1 MSYNRPREDFS
12 LSYDQRILLEMYL
25 NFYNHTSRQIHS
37 LQELQ
42 NEIRGNINQ
51 LVGLGD
57 NSYSHNATGSQN
69 RYFQQPNA
77 SSNRPQPNQRRQTR
91 TRDQSTNPPLENHSN
106 QRVFYVEG
114 VPYLIDMT
122 NVWRRNNA
130 TQGTTADWRAFYDN
144 VVVAPT
150 RAQIENSTRVIRY
163 SEIENP
169 TNQSCPITLD
179 RFEND
184 STVTQILHCG
194 HIFTPTGIESWLRS
208 NVRCPVCRYDI
219 RNHVAAAEQ
228 QNEPIVEEPHSPSPS
243 PSENTPNQS
252 QPQDPERNSNPR
264 EQRRTTTENIS
275 NVLSNITEELI
286 NNILSPNGGPR
297 SVFDPSYSSLVY
309 DTSNNQFVFEGYIRH

>member
-1 MSYNRPREDFS
+1 MSYNRTREDFT

-25 NFYNHTSRQIHS
+25 NFYNHTSRQIHT

-51 LVGLGD
+51 LVGLGE
-57 NSYSHNATGSQN
+57 NTSGTQN
-69 RYFQQPNA
+69 RYFQNANA
-77 SSNRPQPNQRRQTR
+77 SSNRPQSNQRRQPR
-91 TRDQSTNPPLENHSN
+91 QREQPTNPPLENPSN

-122 NVWRRNNA
+122 NIWRRNNA
-130 TQGTTADWRAFYDN
+130 NTGATADWRAFYDN

-184 STVTQILHCG
+184 STVTQILQCG
-194 HIFTPTGIESWLRS
+194 HIFTPSGIESWLQT

-219 RNHVAAAEQ
+219 RSYRAPPTQ
-228 QNEPIVEEPHSPSPS
+228 QSEPIVEEPS
-243 PSENTPNQS
+243 SEDTPNQS
-252 QPQDPERNSNPR
+252 LQQPSPERRQPR
-264 EQRRTTTENIS
+264 SSATENIS

-286 NNILSPNGGPR
+286 NNILSPNGGTR

-309 DTSNNQFVFEGYIRH
+309 DTSNNQFVFEGYIRR

>member
-1 MSYNRPREDFS
+1 MSYNRTREDFT

-25 NFYNHTSRQIHS
+25 NFYNHTSRQIHT

-51 LVGLGD
+51 LVGLGE
-57 NSYSHNATGSQN
+57 NTSGTQN
-69 RYFQQPNA
+69 RYFQHTNNA
-77 SSNRPQPNQRRQTR
+77 SSNRPQPNQRRQPRQREQT
-91 TRDQSTNPPLENHSN
+91 TNPPLENPSN

-122 NVWRRNNA
+122 NIWRRNTAGANA
-130 TQGTTADWRAFYDN
+130 NTGATADWRAFYDN

-163 SEIENP
+163 SEIDNP

-184 STVTQILHCG
+184 STVTQILQCG
-194 HIFTPTGIESWLRS
+194 HIFTPSGIESWLQT

-219 RNHVAAAEQ
+219 RSYRAPPTQ
-228 QNEPIVEEPHSPSPS
+228 QSEPIVEEPS
-243 PSENTPNQS
+243 SEDSPNQS
-252 QPQDPERNSNPR
+252 QQQPIPERNQPR
-264 EQRRTTTENIS
+264 PSATENIS

-286 NNILSPNGGPR
+286 NNILSPNGGTR

-309 DTSNNQFVFEGYIRH
+309 DTSNNQFVFEGYIRR